1 MVSEARAAAE
11 RMVIHAAMEAVVGA
25 GCKVTILDW
34 KGPVLIEEGTY
45 IPALIDLFVLSGND
59 FFQVSR
65 VVNGVVARGD
75 IDFQSVDSIKAVASP
90 NLELE
95 GALEGCN
102 ALIQRHL

>member
-11 RMVIHAAMEAVVGA
+11 RVVIHAAMEAVVGA

-34 KGPVLIEEGTY
+34 KGPVLVEDGTE
-45 IPALIDLFVLSGND
+45 IPALVDLFVQSENH

-65 VVNGVVARGD
+65 VVNGVAEQGD
-75 IDFQSVDSIKAVASP
+75 IDFLSVDSIKAIASP

-95 GALEGCN
+95 GVLEGCN
-102 ALIQRHL
+102 ALIQKLL